1 MRTASEQG
9 GSAIQ
14 WASGRGKVMM
24 PPWKS
29 VRSGQASC
37 PKWKQPGQHTA
48 FPKSIVSQDQW
59 HGECWARVSRAPL
72 PPCRSQHLRSC
83 RLDEPYRP
91 SASRFAFLSTHAED
105 SPMRPKIVTVV
116 RPGGG
121 APLRKITILLNR
133 RAVQTFEQLV
143 ADISVAMGL
152 PRWKNDRVRRL
163 FGLWGGEI
171 RSVSDFFRNDD
182 IFVAAARDRPPVA
195 EVQAVLEELFP
206 GDACFHGAVL
216 RAWEKLL
223 WAPAKASK
231 ADSGFHEEPETDR
244 GLQAR
249 ELRNSTHRPR
259 DRAER
264 DGQNARDR
272 TRKRDRARREGQKD
286 ELPRVRRSNK
296 AERPGGRVEEAHGSC
311 CRECGRAGVQGAPL
325 APGGRR
331 GIRAIVETGTSGE
344 GRKSSCD
351 GIGEWPQAGRVGGE
365 DDQQR
370 PKELEASALR
380 PTQTSDE
387 RRKEKSRE
395 TGEGMK
401 SPATRLHS
409 ADGQGE
415 GLPGNPTKECQQEE
429 ESCKQAAVRPGGDL
443 THPLQSVKG
452 GPATNKVMAG
462 DKAET
467 GPEASLPN
475 HLASGAD
482 HSQADIECHYEM
494 GRVIGDG
501 NFATVRECWVRAE
514 GVEASP
520 FAMKIIDRAKLR
532 GKEHMLQNEV
542 SIASG
547 LSHPNVVRLLR
558 HYETAEHVFL
568 LMELVHGGD
577 LFDAITECGRFSE
590 PSSAQMLRDLCGAL
604 DYIHA
609 RSIVHRDLKPEN
621 LLVQRN
627 ADGSTTLNLADFSLA
642 MVVTEPIFTV
652 CGTPTYVAPE
662 ILAEKGYGLPVDMWA
677 TGVITYVLLCGFP
690 PFRSR
695 GKDQDEL
702 FQLIQQGL
710 YEFLPPYWDSIS
722 PDAKDFTGELLLVD
736 VQRRLTARAALQHP
750 WLQSKGQLCRQGH
763 KSAGD

>member
-9 GSAIQ
+9 
-14 WASGRGKVMM
+14 ASGRGKVMM

-37 PKWKQPGQHTA
+37 PKWKHPGQHTT
-48 FPKSIVSQDQW
+48 FPKSIVSQDRW
-59 HGECWARVSRAPL
+59 HGECRSRPGCAPL

-83 RLDEPYRP
+83 RLDDPHRP
-91 SASRFAFLSTHAED
+91 SAGRFAFLSTHAED

-143 ADISVAMGL
+143 ADISVALGL

-206 GDACFHGAVL
+206 GDVCFHGAVL
-216 RAWEKLL
+216 RAWEILL

-231 ADSGFHEEPETDR
+231 ADSGFHEEPEADR

-249 ELRNSTHRPR
+249 EPGNSIRRPR

-272 TRKRDRARREGQKD
+272 TRKWDRARREGQKD
-286 ELPRVRRSNK
+286 EQLRVRRPNK
-296 AERPGGRVEEAHGSC
+296 AERPGGHVEEAPGTC
-311 CRECGRAGVQGAPL
+311 CRECGRAGVQGTPL

-331 GIRAIVETGTSGE
+331 GARAMAETGTCGE
-344 GRKSSCD
+344 GRKSGCH
-351 GIGEWPQAGRVGGE
+351 GIGEWPQAGRAGGE

-370 PKELEASALR
+370 PKEPAATAVR

-387 RRKEKSRE
+387 RKKEKSRE
-395 TGEGMK
+395 TGEKVK
-401 SPATRLHS
+401 SPATRLRS

-415 GLPGNPTKECQQEE
+415 GLAGNPTNECQEE
-429 ESCKQAAVRPGGDL
+429 ETCRQAAGRPRGDL

-452 GPATNKVMAG
+452 GPAKNKVTAEG
-462 DKAET
+462 KAET
-467 GPEASLPN
+467 GPEASLPG
-475 HLASGAD
+475 HLASGAG

-501 NFATVRECWVRAE
+501 NFATVRECWVRAG
-514 GVEASP
+514 GVEAP
-520 FAMKIIDRAKLR
+520 LFAMKIIDRAKLR

-547 LSHPNVVRLLR
+547 LSHPNVVHLLQ

-568 LMELVHGGD
+568 LMELVRGGD

-590 PSSAQMLRDLCGAL
+590 VSSAHMLGDLCGAL
-604 DYIHA
+604 DYIHS

-627 ADGSTTLNLADFSLA
+627 ADGSTTLKLADFSLA

-662 ILAEKGYGLPVDMWA
+662 ILAEKGGRIKTSCFSSSSEGCTNFCLHTGTAFLLMPKTLPASCSWWM
-677 TGVITYVLLCGFP
+677 C
-690 PFRSR
+690 R
-695 GKDQDEL
+695 G
-702 FQLIQQGL
+702 G
-710 YEFLPPYWDSIS
+710 
-722 PDAKDFTGELLLVD
+722 
-736 VQRRLTARAALQHP
+736 
-750 WLQSKGQLCRQGH
+750 
-763 KSAGD
+763 